1 MKISAKKLVS
11 LLSVSL
17 VLIGLAACGSSSKDD
32 GGSSS
37 DEVTISEDKTKGA
50 MEDYEAGTQFKA
62 TEPFDVS
69 IMFSDHP
76 NYPFNKD
83 WSFLKTLEEKTNVSF
98 DTTIIPMSDYEQ
110 KRSLLISSGDSPI
123 IIPKTYPGQESTF
136 VSSGAILPVSDYL
149 EYMPNFN
156 EKVKKWNLDADIDTL
171 RQYDGKFYVLPG
183 LHENVWQDYTL
194 SYRTDILKENNLE
207 IPKTWDEFYTVLKT
221 LKEKY
226 PDKTPF
232 SDRWQGKAL
241 LGYAA
246 VSFGTKGGWEYN
258 ALTFDEDAGKFVYT
272 GTTDEYKEML
282 TFFNKLIS
290 EGLMDKESFTQDDD
304 VAVQK
309 FVSGDSF
316 VMSANGQELIGY
328 EKTMD
333 STLGEGNYE
342 IAKGLVPEGPAGAVI
357 KGSKLENG
365 LMISSKI
372 KDNDNFKAILQFID
386 WLWYSDEGQV
396 LAKWGV
402 EGETYTLED
411 GKYTLT
417 KDINFKGLNPAGT
430 KDLQKDFGLS
440 GGVFAYGGTTEL
452 LQSTMSEKEV
462 AWMDELAAN
471 RTSVALEPPAP
482 FDDLQREQATLI
494 GTPVKDYVDQGT
506 LQFIVG
512 QRDLSEWDK
521 FVKEVEDKG
530 ATKYIDMANEAYE
543 NYKKNNK

>member
-1 MKISAKKLVS
+1 MKKQSKRFLA
-11 LLSVSL
+11 LLSTTAIMFS
-17 VLIGLAACGSSSKDD
+17 LAACGNDSKTEET
-32 GGSSS
+32 S
-37 DEVTISEDKTKGA
+37 DSAIGEISPENSIGA
-50 MEDYEAGTQFKA
+50 MENYTAGEQFKA

-76 NYPFNKD
+76 NYPYKEDWLLFNKI
-83 WSFLKTLEEKTNVSF
+83 EEETGVSF

-110 KRSLLISSGDSPI
+110 KRSLLISSGDSPV
-123 IIPKTYPGQESTF
+123 IIPKTYPGQESSF

-149 EYMPNFN
+149 EYMPNFE
-156 EKVKKWNLDADIDTL
+156 EKVEKWNLDGDIDTL
-171 RQYDGKFYVLPG
+171 RQSDGKFYVLPG

-194 SYRTDILKENNLE
+194 AFRTDILEENNLE
-207 IPKTWDEFYTVLKT
+207 VPQTWDELYTVLKT

-226 PDKTPF
+226 PDVVPF

-258 ALTFDEDAGKFVYT
+258 PLTYNESTDQFEYT

-282 TFFNKLIS
+282 VYFNKLVS
-290 EGLMDKESFTQDDD
+290 EGLMDRESFTQDDD
-304 VAVQK
+304 VAIQK
-309 FVSGDSF
+309 FVSGESF
-316 VMSANGQELIGY
+316 VMSTNGQELISH

-342 IAKGLVPEGPAGAVI
+342 IAKGLTPEGPAGAVI

-372 KDNDNFKAILQFID
+372 KENPNFKAILQFID
-386 WLWYSDEGQV
+386 WLWYSDEGQI

-402 EGETYTLED
+402 EGETYTLEE

-417 KDINFKGLNPAGT
+417 DDINFKGLNPTGT
-430 KDLQKDFGLS
+430 KDLQKDFGFS
-440 GGVFAYGGTTEL
+440 GGVFAYGGTTDL

-462 AWMDELAAN
+462 AWMDQIADL
-471 RTSVALEPPAP
+471 RTPISLDPPAP
-482 FDDLQREQATLI
+482 FDDIQREEATLV

-512 QRDLSEWDK
+512 QRDLSEWDEY
-521 FVKEVEDKG
+521 VAEVEAKG
-530 ATKYIDMANEAYE
+530 ATRYIEMANEAYE
-543 NYKKNNK
+543 SYKEQAK